1 MPNVDGKEYSY
12 DKNGIEDAALD
23 SAPKKPTYADVVE
36 ALASMT
42 GEEGEQT
49 TYDRAYSEGVLDNA
63 TRKQKDKARGDLG
76 ILEGMNVGGKVD
88 ELGYMHGGMPHGKRG
103 PIKYAAGGAVRGK
116 RFVGT
121 F

>member
-1 MPNVDGKEYSY
+1 
-12 DKNGIEDAALD
+12 
-23 SAPKKPTYADVVE
+23 VE

-88 ELGYMHGGMPHGKRG
+88 ELGYMHGGMPHGPCLFVYESRC
-103 PIKYAAGGAVRGK
+103 PILLRSTLGRK
-116 RFVGT
+116 
-121 F
+121 

>member
-1 MPNVDGKEYSY
+1 MPTVDGKEYSY
-12 DKNGIEDAALD
+12 DEKGIEDAAAA
-23 SAPKKPTYADVVE
+23 SVPKTPTYADVVE